1 LSLDSAILHYLAKN
15 KKKRREYTLAYPP
28 FFVYL
33 NKKKAEAYPGDRKSI
48 VSLEHGMETQTPVAL
63 QPACVIGSPH
73 KPQPH
78 TNRLPAANGPASVVD
93 HVHIHGYTTPQ
104 TERRPIIIVTSVSKL

>member
-1 LSLDSAILHYLAKN
+1 
-15 KKKRREYTLAYPP
+15 
-28 FFVYL
+28 
-33 NKKKAEAYPGDRKSI
+33 
-48 VSLEHGMETQTPVAL
+48 METQTPVAL
-63 QPACVIGSPH
+63 QPAASLRH
-73 KPQPH
+73 RLTAQAQPH